1 MTKPVVQSSI
11 NLKMLKDILE
21 QLTSLSITEAVIE
34 PVVEDGK
41 DYTRVRAGNKDH
53 SIMIFDSVEGKLTD
67 KTMAIASIKG
77 LQTRLA
83 LFNEDK
89 ASVTV
94 TNGNSFV
101 SSIEIKEGKRKATY
115 TMSHPNIILAPKVMP
130 QYDIYGDVITFSKDF
145 VDYLSEV
152 FNSISFTGKRENR
165 KISIKSG
172 KGELFITVS
181 DGENDSFLETLTADV
196 AENDI
201 PTTQWEV
208 EAFKMALKKSS
219 ECSVDKSVAF
229 YITNIGTAVM
239 SAQPLSVIVAPI
251 H

>member
-1 MTKPVVQSSI
+1 
-11 NLKMLKDILE
+11 MLKDILE
-21 QLTSLSITEAVIE
+21 QLTSLGISEAIIDPITI
-34 PVVEDGK
+34 DGN
-41 DYTRVRAGNKDH
+41 DHTQVRAGNKDH
-53 SIMIFDSVEGKLTD
+53 SILIFDSIEGKLSD
-67 KTMAIASIKG
+67 KAMAIASVRG

-89 ASVTV
+89 ASVIV
-94 TNGNSFV
+94 TNGSTFV
-101 SSIEIKEGKRKATY
+101 SSIEIKEGKRKASF
-115 TMSHPNIILAPKVMP
+115 TMSHPNMILYPKVMP
-130 QYDIYGDVITFSKDF
+130 EYEILGDVINFSKEF
-145 VDYLSEV
+145 IDYLMEV

-172 KGELFITVS
+172 NGELIINVS
-181 DGENDSFLETLTADV
+181 DGESDSFTETFPSDV

-219 ECSVDKSVAF
+219 ECDVDKKVSF
-229 YITNIGTAVM
+229 FITNIGTAVM
-239 SAQPLSVIVAPI
+239 TAQPLSVIVAPI